1 MAAGSEEELE
11 MRARFVGAAVLA
23 AALVTSS
30 AEATEVVAPPVP
42 LTLAWCLERAS
53 GANPSLAADA
63 AQADAAR
70 ERIGSA
76 GALEDPRFSYE
87 ASNVPVG
94 DWDFKST
101 PLSGHQLRLSQ
112 RLPFPGLLSNRAEA
126 ARSGARAA
134 EAELDDRRH
143 SVAADVERA
152 WAELGFAQR
161 AVEITDRNLDLLR
174 QLVEIAEAR
183 YRVGS
188 GLQPDV
194 LRAHVEL
201 TALLQQ
207 RLRHVAAVDTAEARL
222 AALLDLPEDARL
234 GRTAQLE
241 ELGAI
246 PERGR
251 LLARVEEASP
261 RLRALQERVEE
272 ARRRRRAAQ
281 LEGYPDV
288 DVGLGYRVRRSV
300 AGDTVDGDDFVSAG
314 VTLRLPVNRSK
325 WRSRVAEREA
335 LLRREEAR
343 LRGERA
349 ALRDRIRSGHARL
362 VRAHD
367 EVALLGTGLLPQARQ
382 SLESSR
388 AGYEVGRVDFPS
400 LLDAQINLVQAELR
414 LVQAQAER
422 REAFAGLEAA
432 LGEGLR

>member
-1 MAAGSEEELE
+1 
-11 MRARFVGAAVLA
+11 
-23 AALVTSS
+23 
-30 AEATEVVAPPVP
+30 
-42 LTLAWCLERAS
+42 
-53 GANPSLAADA
+53 
-63 AQADAAR
+63 
-70 ERIGSA
+70 
-76 GALEDPRFSYE
+76 
-87 ASNVPVG
+87 
-94 DWDFKST
+94 
-101 PLSGHQLRLSQ
+101 
-112 RLPFPGLLSNRAEA
+112 
-126 ARSGARAA
+126 
-134 EAELDDRRH
+134 
-143 SVAADVERA
+143 
-152 WAELGFAQR
+152 
-161 AVEITDRNLDLLR
+161 
-174 QLVEIAEAR
+174 
-183 YRVGS
+183 
-188 GLQPDV
+188 
-194 LRAHVEL
+194 
-201 TALLQQ
+201 
-207 RLRHVAAVDTAEARL
+207 
-222 AALLDLPEDARL
+222 
-234 GRTAQLE
+234 
-241 ELGAI
+241 
-246 PERGR
+246 
-251 LLARVEEASP
+251 VEEASP

-272 ARRRRRAAQ
+272 ARRRRRAAE

-325 WRSRVAEREA
+325 WRSRVAERAA

-422 REAFAGLEAA
+422 REAFAALEAA